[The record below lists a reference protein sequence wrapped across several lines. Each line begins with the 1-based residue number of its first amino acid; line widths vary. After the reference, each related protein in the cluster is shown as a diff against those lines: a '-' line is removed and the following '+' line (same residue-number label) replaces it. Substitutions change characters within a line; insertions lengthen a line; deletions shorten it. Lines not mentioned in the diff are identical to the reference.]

1 MSNYL
6 ASLTE
11 NEKKVMHIMLRYPGM
26 SASGIARQ
34 LDFSV
39 DAVLDIQKDPHFAE
53 VANLILAKTHALTD
67 KAQELALRRII
78 SILLGP
84 NDKLALEA
92 SKIVLFPLL
101 ARPQIEAGT
110 EKVIFKTRIGDG
122 GEIQREMIID
132 AHSEDSQD
140 GGNSHPPSPFAKS
153 EQDY

>member
-11 NEKKVMHIMLRYPGM
+11 NEKKVMHCMLRYPGM
-26 SASGIARQ
+26 SASAVARNVG
-34 LDFSV
+34 LDVSN
-39 DAVLDIQKDPHFAE
+39 VLDIQKDPHFAE
-53 VANLILAKTHALTD
+53 MANLALAKTHTLTD

-132 AHSEDSQD
+132 AHEETAQD
-140 GGNSHPPSPFAKS
+140 GRDNYTASPFTVS
-153 EQDY
+153 EQDN

>member
-1 MSNYL
+1 M
-6 ASLTE
+6 
-11 NEKKVMHIMLRYPGM
+11 
-26 SASGIARQ
+26 
-34 LDFSV
+34 
-39 DAVLDIQKDPHFAE
+39 
-53 VANLILAKTHALTD
+53 AKTHTLTD

-122 GEIQREMIID
+122 GEIQREMVID
-132 AHSEDSQD
+132 AHSEAAQDSRD
-140 GGNSHPPSPFAKS
+140 HYTPGPFAES
-153 EQDY
+153 EQDN

>member
-1 MSNYL
+1 MSNYI

-11 NEKKVMHIMLRYPGM
+11 NEKKVMHCMLRYPGM
-26 SASGIARQ
+26 SASAIARQ
-34 LDFSV
+34 IDVEV
-39 DAVLDIQKDPHFAE
+39 DTVNTIQKDPHFAE
-53 VANLILAKTHALTD
+53 VANLALAKTHTLTD

-132 AHSEDSQD
+132 AHEEAPQDSRD
-140 GGNSHPPSPFAKS
+140 NYTPSPFTVS
-153 EQDY
+153 EQDN